1 VTVVRSGFVSVPGAQ
16 LWFDD
21 RGTGPPVVFTHAGIA
36 DHRMWD
42 AQLAAFSAGHR
53 VVRWD
58 LRTYGGST
66 NDATPYSTRA
76 DLLAVL
82 DHVGIDRATFIG
94 CSIGGGLTLSFA
106 IEHPDRVA
114 ALVLIA
120 PGVAGVEPPEW
131 PEEAALDTEEQRL
144 EAASDWAGLADFD
157 VRTWV
162 DGVGQPEGR
171 APAAVR
177 ELVRVMDLDH
187 YQARHP
193 SADHLPM
200 RPPAGQR
207 LGEVVAPTL
216 LLIGDLDTPPC
227 RFTVDALAIAIPGA
241 NVHPFPNA
249 AHLPS
254 MECAAEFARVV
265 LDFLGPLGL

>member
-1 VTVVRSGFVSVPGAQ
+1 MSATRTGFVTVPGAQ

-21 RGTGPPVVFTHAGIA
+21 RGHGPAIVFTHAGIA

-42 AQLAAFSAGHR
+42 AQLAGFSADHR

-58 LRTYGGST
+58 LRTYGRST
-66 NDATPYSTRA
+66 SDATPYSTRA

-82 DHVGIDRATFIG
+82 DHLGIDRVTLVG
-94 CSIGGGLTLSFA
+94 CSIGGGVTLSFA
-106 IEHPDRVA
+106 VEHPDRVDG
-114 ALVLIA
+114 LVLVA
-120 PGVAGVEPPEW
+120 PGVAGLDTPDW
-131 PEEAALDTEEQRL
+131 PAEAALDVEEQRL
-144 EAASDWAGLADFD
+144 EAARDWDGLADFD

-162 DGVGQPEGR
+162 DGVGQPQGR

-193 SADHLPM
+193 AAHHLPL
-200 RPPAGQR
+200 RAPAGQR
-207 LGEVVAPTL
+207 LGEVAAPTL

-227 RFTVDALAIAIPGA
+227 RFTVEALATGIRGA
-241 NVHPFPNA
+241 KLHRFAAA
-249 AHLPS
+249 AHLPN
-254 MECAAEFARVV
+254 MECAEEFDRVV